1 MRNYVAKSGQ
11 SHRWVRGVLLYRG
24 SRLTQVRTFKENNKL
39 YLASQVIHRAKV
51 TDPTL
56 AASLMLLSLNLKKTS
71 LSNPS
76 SLSLIRITLI

>member
-11 SHRWVRGVLLYRG
+11 NHRWARVVLLYQG
-24 SRLTQVRTFKENNKL
+24 LLLTQARTFKENNKL
-39 YLASQVIHRAKV
+39 CLASQVIPRAKV

-56 AASLMLLSLNLKKTS
+56 GASLMLLSLNLRKTN

-76 SLSLIRITLI
+76 SLSLIKNTLI